1 MNRPFPLLL
10 ILFFATLF
18 VLPACDRRDAPE
30 IDDDLIRSQVRDRFE
45 TIQQTSQDRQDEV
58 AQSIDEAR
66 IQIDGAI
73 EHADDITDSIF
84 NLETR

>member
-10 ILFFATLF
+10 LLIFVILF
-18 VLPACDRRDAPE
+18 VLTACDRRDAPE

-45 TIQQTSQDRQDEV
+45 TIQQASQDRQDEV

-73 EHADDITDSIF
+73 EHADDITDSVF
-84 NLETR
+84 TLESR